1 MDRSAVAQ
9 VRRLYESDNFTAG
22 LPGVLALAHPD
33 IELAPAAA
41 WGDMQGSYHGHD
53 GVREYFATLE
63 KVFGRLQYDLIELT
77 VHGEALLAEVLVHA
91 EATEG
96 GAGTSSGFYQALW
109 FEDGKLR
116 RVQGFL
122 DRAAALAAVS

>member
-1 MDRSAVAQ
+1 MDRSVVEQ
-9 VRRLYESDNFTAG
+9 VRRLYESDNFIAG
-22 LPGVLALAHPD
+22 VPAVLALAHPA

-41 WGDMQGSYHGHD
+41 WVDMQRTYHGHD

-63 KVFGRLQYDLIELT
+63 EVFGRLKYDLIELT

-91 EATEG
+91 KGRES
-96 GAGTSSGFYQALW
+96 GAAASSGIYQVLW